1 MQPTFIPW
9 AGYFALIHYVD
20 KFVFLDNVQ
29 FNDRSWQQRNRIY
42 SNGNVKWMTVPVIK
56 KNYRSKKIS
65 EIKINHNEKFYDKHL
80 KNILQSYT
88 KAKKF
93 KENRYLIESLYS
105 KKFNNLSELN
115 IFIIKKIFKYLNIKS
130 EFFNASEIQSKEVR
144 SNLLLQICKNFN
156 CNEYISPQ
164 GSKIYLENDKKL
176 FFENKIKITYFEY
189 EPQKYE
195 TFYDQFIPNLSVID
209 LILNCGKLS
218 KNIITDGILNT

>member
-1 MQPTFIPW
+1 M
-9 AGYFALIHYVD
+9 
-20 KFVFLDNVQ
+20 
-29 FNDRSWQQRNRIY
+29 
-42 SNGNVKWMTVPVIK
+42 
-56 KNYRSKKIS
+56 
-65 EIKINHNEKFYDKHL
+65 
-80 KNILQSYT
+80 
-88 KAKKF
+88 
-93 KENRYLIESLYS
+93 
-105 KKFNNLSELN
+105 
-115 IFIIKKIFKYLNIKS
+115 
-130 EFFNASEIQSKEVR
+130 
-144 SNLLLQICKNFN
+144 LQICKNFN